1 MFVELPRIA
10 TSKNV
15 TETRKD
21 DAQEASR
28 LAKITLFWFKSICLT
43 PLFKQP
49 GAIIRG
55 KKCREIY

>member
-15 TETRKD
+15 IETRKD

-28 LAKITLFWFKSICLT
+28 LAKITLIL
-43 PLFKQP
+43 
-49 GAIIRG
+49 I
-55 KKCREIY
+55 